1 VRVGNETFDF
11 APLSWRE
18 PQHRVTCV
26 ARIGLREPGHRVSG
40 TRVSGVIGS
49 RAKLKPSYRKV
60 SEFDSR
66 LTHPDS
72 TSRNQHV
79 EI

>member
-1 VRVGNETFDF
+1 MWPE
-11 APLSWRE
+11 L
-18 PQHRVTCV
+18 VT
-26 ARIGLREPGHRVSG
+26 REPGHRVSG
-40 TRVSGVIGS
+40 TRVSGVIGN